1 MRNKIFDRDKMEA
14 VAFCKH
20 LQIRKAGHAA
30 VIVCDLADDAR
41 GRKTGELSKIDS
53 RFCMSGAREH
63 TVRRLLYHSLGHHPD
78 IAFRFRMALV
88 CPAFREGNPSCFG

>member
-1 MRNKIFDRDKMEA
+1 MRNKIFDRDEMQA

-63 TVRRLLYHSLGHHPD
+63 AVWVRPKRKDVTRTREL
-78 IAFRFRMALV
+78 FRT
-88 CPAFREGNPSCFG
+88 